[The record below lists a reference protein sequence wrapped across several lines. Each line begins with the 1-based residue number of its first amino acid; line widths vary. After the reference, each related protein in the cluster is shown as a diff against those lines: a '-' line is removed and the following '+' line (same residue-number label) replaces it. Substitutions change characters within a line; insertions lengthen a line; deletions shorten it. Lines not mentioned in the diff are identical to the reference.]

1 MAKKH
6 TSNNQPDVKETET
19 AAVPEEFMKE
29 MEALRQALEEAQAQ
43 AKEYSDGWQRERADF
58 SNYKR
63 RIERDQ
69 QFLSQSITGD
79 LVKKYLLVLDDLDR
93 AMLMRPEEGD
103 LRAWSG
109 GIELIHRK
117 LQTILE
123 GENIR
128 RIPAEIEDF
137 DPSRHEAISYEASPD
152 HSSGQIIGVVQE
164 GYMIGDRVLRPA
176 RVRVAR

>member
-1 MAKKH
+1 MTKKH
-6 TSNNQPDVKETET
+6 TSTNQPDVKTPEI
-19 AAVPEEFMKE
+19 AAVPEETIKE

-58 SNYKR
+58 ANYKR

-69 QFLSQSITGD
+69 QLLSQNITGE
-79 LVKKYLLVLDDLDR
+79 LVKKYLLVLDDMDR
-93 AMLMRPEEGD
+93 AMQMRPEEGD
-103 LRAWSG
+103 LRVWSG
-109 GIELIHRK
+109 GIELIYRK
-117 LQTILE
+117 LQNILE
-123 GENIR
+123 SENIK
-128 RIPAEIEDF
+128 RIPAEAEEF
-137 DPSRHEAISYEASPD
+137 DPSRHEAISYEPSPD

>member
-1 MAKKH
+1 MAKKN

-19 AAVPEEFMKE
+19 AAVLEEIMKE
-29 MEALRQALEEAQAQ
+29 MEALRQALEETQAK

-69 QFLSQSITGD
+69 QLLSQSITGD

-93 AMLMRPEEGD
+93 AMQMRPEEGD